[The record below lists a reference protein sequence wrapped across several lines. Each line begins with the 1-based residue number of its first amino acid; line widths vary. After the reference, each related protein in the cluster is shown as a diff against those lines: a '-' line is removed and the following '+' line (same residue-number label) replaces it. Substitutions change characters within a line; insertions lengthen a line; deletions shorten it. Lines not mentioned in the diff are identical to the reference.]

1 MVAVFLFLGVCGATL
16 TTSAN
21 ANAFL
26 KAKAHHH
33 EDRISAEELQT
44 SLLAEVEG
52 TFGEG
57 SATSRVKQF
66 EQTLAPLY
74 AALPKNE
81 NGYLGHTTVRY
92 ALHRLFVQRHG
103 WVVKGLDGSFSDNAT
118 LSAGLLKE
126 NVPAYI
132 QELVEKQLGG
142 RGMGLH
148 DLAVLASTTEH
159 LIHDEA
165 IKRVGGAF
173 QAQGVLPTETLNE
186 TIADELL
193 NMYMATYILG
203 EDLSNISSQEALA
216 LLADM
221 SEVYMAWNETKKFV
235 QMVRQEV
242 VHSDA
247 SAEQKASGNLDFSL
261 VARIAER
268 VSEQFGRFQDR
279 DCKVMKNDLVR
290 MGGDIAKAG
299 RVRLSDF
306 YKPALDGQWQFQ
318 ETAPYLRQLGALDE
332 SDPER
337 PRVIIA
343 NYIASQ
349 TNCIGASSFY
359 SICCIDEC
367 EGLLGHIENQI
378 AAPEVTPSQLIDIV
392 SKLSSSS
399 VSSPRDISTEL
410 KDRLQDI
417 ASHHGG
423 TVPLHGRLFAQWMH
437 HAYPLECQFP
447 HLSGTTFSHTADEWL
462 EMTGQDAS
470 ATSEDMLVH
479 VEKASRLG
487 ASQEEATL
495 PWAHE
500 EELLVVR
507 PPPANQAEASSMVGN
522 IRNMVVFAA
531 MGLAAYSLVQQSMQP
546 KSGKAA
552 VFAEKLLV

>member
-1 MVAVFLFLGVCGATL
+1 
-16 TTSAN
+16 
-21 ANAFL
+21 
-26 KAKAHHH
+26 
-33 EDRISAEELQT
+33 
-44 SLLAEVEG
+44 
-52 TFGEG
+52 
-57 SATSRVKQF
+57 
-66 EQTLAPLY
+66 
-74 AALPKNE
+74 
-81 NGYLGHTTVRY
+81 
-92 ALHRLFVQRHG
+92 
-103 WVVKGLDGSFSDNAT
+103 
-118 LSAGLLKE
+118 
-126 NVPAYI
+126 
-132 QELVEKQLGG
+132 
-142 RGMGLH
+142 MGLH

-159 LIHDEA
+159 LIQDEG

-173 QAQGVLPTETLNE
+173 QAQGILPTETLNE
-186 TIADELL
+186 TSADELL

-221 SEVYMAWNETKKFV
+221 SEVYLAWNETKKFV
-235 QMVRQEV
+235 QKVRQEV

-247 SAEQKASGNLDFSL
+247 SAEQKASGHLDFSL

-318 ETAPYLRQLGALDE
+318 ESTPYSRQLGALDE

-367 EGLLGHIENQI
+367 EGLLGHIEDQI
-378 AAPEVTPSQLIDIV
+378 AAPEATPSQLIDII

-399 VSSPRDISTEL
+399 VLAPRDISTEL

-423 TVPLHGRLFAQWMH
+423 TVPLHGRLFAQWLH

-462 EMTGQDAS
+462 DATGEETMATEEEMASHVADKPETHDKMDA
-470 ATSEDMLVH
+470 E
-479 VEKASRLG
+479 
-487 ASQEEATL
+487 TL
-495 PWAHE
+495 PWLPE
-500 EELLVVR
+500 EELLVTRTVHMR
-507 PPPANQAEASSMVGN
+507 SSSA
-522 IRNMVVFAA
+522 ILRN
-531 MGLAAYSLVQQSMQP
+531 L
-546 KSGKAA
+546 
-552 VFAEKLLV
+552 